1 MNIDV
6 HELKPGAL
14 GLIAHKMKP
23 HELNAWVKRIGVD
36 PIPYYSSDLLYPD
49 GSLYMLDKHI
59 PHSTLVLVVSK
70 KQLKKCYSNTSWPFY
85 TVIWNEMIYLVKR
98 DLVINPHA
106 NNIQES

>member
-23 HELNAWVKRIGVD
+23 HELNAWVKRVGGD
-36 PIPYYSSDLLYPD
+36 LTPYYSSDLLHLD

-59 PHSTLVLVVSK
+59 PHSTLVLIVSK
-70 KQLKKCYSNTSWPFY
+70 KQLKNYVDTTWTFY
-85 TVIWNEMIYLVKR
+85 KVIWNEMIYLVRR
-98 DLVINPHA
+98 DLVINPRA
-106 NNIQES
+106 NDIQEP